1 MDAARLA
8 PSAAGKQPWHFII
21 VKEEDKRVRIAKG
34 CRYGRFLAES
44 PVVIVACGDKK
55 ASPHWYTV
63 DTAIAL
69 EHTALAATALGL
81 GTCWIGAFNQ
91 EDIREILRIPERFEV
106 VALMALGYPH
116 GKLDLLAMILHFV
129 RPKKKLKNILSLE
142 VYGKPLENVF
152 NPKDT
157 RMLT

>member
-1 MDAARLA
+1 M
-8 PSAAGKQPWHFII
+8 
-21 VKEEDKRVRIAKG
+21 
-34 CRYGRFLAES
+34 
-44 PVVIVACGDKK
+44 ACGDRK

-106 VALMALGYPH
+106 VALMALGYPR
-116 GKLDLLAMILHFV
+116 GKLDLLAAILHFV
-129 RPKKKLKNILSLE
+129 RPKKRLKDILSLE